1 VSWTRHEGT
10 ALADIT
16 LTGDALHAALEDDI
30 RVHNPHL
37 TDVRMEQATATE
49 RYDTRIPPSARR
61 YKVIYLADDGQG
73 SR

>member
-16 LTGDALHAALEDDI
+16 LTGDTLHAALEDDI

-37 TDVRMEQATATE
+37 TDVRMEQATATD
-49 RYDTRIPPSARR
+49 RYDARR
-61 YKVIYLADDGQG
+61 RPPARWYEVIYLADDGQG